1 MSWGEHVQDMIN
13 RMNAN
18 EALKSRKWE
27 IYDRIQNVGRRQTR
41 TKNQTFLQAKNKL
54 SKAERI
60 RIRQNAIHDNKI
72 DNVNDF
78 WL

>member
-54 SKAERI
+54 SKAER
-60 RIRQNAIHDNKI
+60 N
-72 DNVNDF
+72 
-78 WL
+78 